1 MKLRVSGKAKWYVYQ
16 KIVMIFIVFLV
27 PLIILNIWVNYRGMS
42 FSKNTILDSAAAS
55 ASFYAEQLDKEMYFI
70 RNQQLRLLNEQ
81 ELQKLSFRGGK
92 LEKYE
97 EVELIEQVRTGLMLV
112 ADRSE
117 YVVNA
122 GVYVAS
128 IGKTIS
134 GASGVTDIPNPEYE
148 LVSLLLKQTPKPS
161 FYQAGDRLFFIETE
175 NNAEIWS
182 YIEISK
188 AKLAEELRQIV
199 SLYRES
205 EVFLGS
211 PELGSVLSTA
221 QDDKSSKRE
230 SLLIRD
236 DETVTGD
243 NSPESRN
250 VDGTRYFVAHQPVSS
265 LKLSLTMYVNQN
277 ELTRPLSQFNLSFYI
292 LFGIVV
298 LILVLYS
305 FSIHVMIHR
314 PLSNLVKAFRMIET
328 DNLDLVIE
336 SKTKDEFHYLFQS
349 FNRMVTR
356 LQRSIK
362 DNYEKKIALQRS
374 ELKQLQS
381 QINPHFLY
389 NSFFNIYMLCKVDDS
404 ESAAELSQRLGSYYQ
419 YITRSGSDEVLLE
432 KEYKHALDY
441 CEIQCIR
448 FSNRISYVYDEIP
461 DSLQGVHVPRLIL
474 QPIVENVFDHAFED
488 GAEDGMV
495 HIGVAHED
503 GRVRI
508 VVEDNGLLLTDE
520 RLEQLREGL
529 SWKSRKDET
538 TGLINVHNRLALK
551 YGAGSGLFLS
561 RSSYGGL
568 KVEMIVDLT
577 KKGD

>member
-1 MKLRVSGKAKWYVYQ
+1 MKLRVSGKAKIYVYQ
-16 KIVMIFIVFLV
+16 KIVIIFIVFMV
-27 PLIILNIWVNYRGMS
+27 PLIILNIWINYRGMS
-42 FSKNTILDSAAAS
+42 FSKNTILDSATAS
-55 ASFYAEQLDKEMYFI
+55 AAFYAKQLDKEMYFV

-92 LEKYE
+92 LGEYE
-97 EVELIEQVRTGLMLV
+97 EVELIEQVRASLMPI
-112 ADRSE
+112 AGTSE

-122 GVYVAS
+122 GVYVES

-134 GASGVTDIPNPEYE
+134 GASGITNVPNPEYE
-148 LVSLLLKQTPKPS
+148 LISQLLKQSPKPS
-161 FYQAGDRLFFIETE
+161 FYQAGERLFFIETE
-175 NNAEIWS
+175 NNAGIWS

-188 AKLAEELRQIV
+188 TKLAEELREIAF
-199 SLYRES
+199 LYRES
-205 EVFLGS
+205 VVFLGS

-221 QDDKSSKRE
+221 QDDRPDE
-230 SLLIRD
+230 LEPLLIPGEPVVGD
-236 DETVTGD
+236 D
-243 NSPESRN
+243 SPEVRK
-250 VDGTRYFVAHQPVSS
+250 VDGTRYFITHQPVSS
-265 LKLSLTMYVNQN
+265 LKLSLTMYVNEN

-292 LFGIVV
+292 LFGIVALV
-298 LILVLYS
+298 LVLYA
-305 FSIHVMIHR
+305 FSINVMIHR

-328 DNLDLVIE
+328 DNLNLVIE

-356 LQRSIK
+356 LKRSIE

-389 NSFFNIYMLCKVDDS
+389 NSFFNIYMLCKVNDA

-432 KEYKHALDY
+432 KEYRHALDY

-448 FSNRISYVYDEIP
+448 FSNRISYDYEEIP
-461 DSLQGVHVPRLIL
+461 DSLKGVHVPRLII

-488 GAEDGMV
+488 GADDGMV
-495 HIGVAHED
+495 LIGVAHED
-503 GRVRI
+503 ECVKI
-508 VVEDNGLLLTDE
+508 IVEDNGGLLTDE
-520 RLEQLREGL
+520 GVEQLQDRL
-529 SWKSRKDET
+529 VRKSGQKET
-538 TGLINVHNRLALK
+538 TGLINVHNRLELK

-568 KVEMIVDLT
+568 RAELVIKLSG
-577 KKGD
+577 KGD